1 MHAVNF
7 FIEDWP
13 GYIHIYTY
21 TFVYIYTHI
30 FDFGANLSV
39 NYHWLNCSSGIIILI
54 CILLFFSLFKKK
66 KLFLISLA
74 EHRQDVLLLFFKIH
88 FTEKNAPQNAVL
100 STKLLSLCEE
110 RYGLQASFP
119 PFPPFSFFPFPY
131 FLPCFLQSTVGF
143 FKFLWVYFIFF
154 FSYC

>member
-1 MHAVNF
+1 MESSF
-7 FIEDWP
+7 W
-13 GYIHIYTY
+13 
-21 TFVYIYTHI
+21 FVFCY
-30 FDFGANLSV
+30 
-39 NYHWLNCSSGIIILI
+39 
-54 CILLFFSLFKKK
+54 FSLSFFYKI
-66 KLFLISLA
+66 FLISLA

-100 STKLLSLCEE
+100 STKQLSLCEE

-154 FSYC
+154 LVIVNVENKKLLYMFLKLLNFDSSYTTLLVWQSNSPCNKDSLWWLLNR